1 MIFDYKGINNLKNNL
16 IFIAG
21 PCVIESEEM
30 TINIAKKLKNIKDN
44 LNIQLVFK
52 ASYDK
57 ANRTSKS
64 SFRGLGM
71 KEGLQVLENVKK
83 ETGLLTLTDIHVP
96 NEAEAVAKYVDFLQI
111 PAFLCRQTD
120 MLKAACETKKA
131 VNVKKGQFIS
141 GYDCKFIADKCED
154 AINDKRFLLCERGTM
169 FGYGNLI
176 VDMRN
181 LEIMRNYAPVIY
193 DATHSLQMPSIANGV
208 SGGAREFIPSLLR
221 AAAAVGIDGIFME
234 VHPNPE
240 ESLSDSAT
248 IFDLN
253 KVEELWKNIIK
264 INDIAKNII

>member
-1 MIFDYKGINNLKNNL
+1 MIFDYKGINNLEKKL

-30 TINIAKKLKNIKDN
+30 TISIAKKLKDIKDN

-71 KEGLQVLENVKK
+71 KEGLKVLENVKK
-83 ETGLLTLTDIHVP
+83 ETGLLTLTDIHIP
-96 NEAEAVAKYVDFLQI
+96 SEADIVARYVDFLQI

-120 MLKAACETKKA
+120 MLRAACETKKA

-141 GYDCKFIADKCED
+141 GYDCQYIADKCED
-154 AINDKRFLLCERGTM
+154 AINEKRFLLCERGTM

-181 LEIMRNYAPVIY
+181 LDIMKNYAPVIY
-193 DATHSLQMPSIANGV
+193 DATHSLQMPSASNGV
-208 SGGAREFIPSLLR
+208 SGGTKEFIPSILR
-221 AAAAVGIDGIFME
+221 AAAAVGIDGVFME
-234 VHPNPE
+234 VHPNPK
-240 ESLSDSAT
+240 ESMSDSAT
-248 IFDLN
+248 IFELD
-253 KVEELWKNIIK
+253 KVEELWKNII
-264 INDIAKNII
+264 IIDDLVKNMH